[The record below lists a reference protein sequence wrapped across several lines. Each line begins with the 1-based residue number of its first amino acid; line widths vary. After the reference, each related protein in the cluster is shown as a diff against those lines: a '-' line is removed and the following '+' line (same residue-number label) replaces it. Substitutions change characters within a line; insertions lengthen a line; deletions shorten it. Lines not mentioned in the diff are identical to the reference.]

1 MGVSEESDRERER
14 EIVSELVR
22 TRRFVVVLKVLEVE
36 ELVCTLNFVI
46 VSWNQKFNF
55 GKVSGSIFDFFK
67 NYGRNVI

>member
-1 MGVSEESDRERER
+1 M
-14 EIVSELVR
+14 
-22 TRRFVVVLKVLEVE
+22 E

-67 NYGRNVI
+67 NYGRNVIWENFWGESGDIIRYTRRTADVVLQTNEMILFM

>member
-55 GKVSGSIFDFFK
+55 GKVSGSIFDFLK